1 MRRRRKQSFAGI
13 IAERR
18 ERLVIREGYL
28 SLIARVLVLAA
39 AGALL
44 FTQVFLVAQ
53 NTGLGMFPALKDG
66 DLMIVFRLQRDYAKN
81 DVLAYR
87 QEDGRYVGRVVAA
100 AGDVVMLDEDGALTV
115 NDAAQSGD
123 ILYPSYPR
131 EGGFAYPYT
140 VPEGC
145 VFLMGDYRTQTLDS
159 RDFGAIPLERV
170 EGKVI
175 TILRRRGL

>member
-1 MRRRRKQSFAGI
+1 MAKKKKQSFADI
-13 IAERR
+13 IAARR
-18 ERLVIREGYL
+18 ERLIIREGYV
-28 SLIARVLVLAA
+28 SLFMRMIVLAA
-39 AGALL
+39 AGYLL

-66 DLMIVFRLQRDYAKN
+66 DLMIIFRLQQDYAKN
-81 DVLAYR
+81 DVIAY
-87 QEDGRYVGRVVAA
+87 QAEGGRYVGRIAAA
-100 AGDVVMLDEDGALTV
+100 AGDVVMMDEEGVLTV
-115 NDAAQSGD
+115 NDAVQSGE

-131 EGGFAYPYT
+131 EGGMAYPYT

-145 VFLMGDYRTQTLDS
+145 VFVMGDYRTQTLDS
-159 RDFGAIPLERV
+159 RDFGAIELERV